1 MYIDAHCHLS
11 DPRLSSELDAAIE
24 RCRKKGIGAW
34 ILGGLN
40 PEDWSRQESL
50 KARFPTIKT
59 AFGLHPWWA
68 AQMSEG
74 QIDSALAQLETALP
88 RADAI
93 GEMGLDALKPNLPL
107 QERAFEGQLERRE
120 DHPMILHVVRA
131 HAKALWLLN
140 AHGPYG
146 SGGIV
151 HAFSADL
158 PTAKKYID
166 MGFLISVGGGV
177 LTKGFETLKETIA
190 GLPPEVLVVET
201 DAPDGAGDPA
211 KLWEVAEAVGKLQD
225 RPAEAVLATSAE
237 NLKGIFSWK

>member
-11 DPRLSSELDAAIE
+11 DPRLAKDFDAAME
-24 RCRKKGIGAW
+24 RCRQRGIGAW
-34 ILGGLN
+34 ILGGLD
-40 PEDWSRQESL
+40 PEDWARQEAL

-68 AQMSEG
+68 AQMTED
-74 QIDSALAQLETALP
+74 QIDAALAQLEAVLP

-93 GEMGLDALKPNLPL
+93 GEMGLDALKPNLPQ

-120 DHPMILHVVRA
+120 EHPMVLHVVRA

-146 SGGIV
+146 FGGIV
-151 HAFSADL
+151 HAYSEDL
-158 PTAKKYID
+158 ATARKYID

-177 LTKGFETLKETIA
+177 LAKGFETLKETVV
-190 GLPPEVLVVET
+190 GLPIECLVVET

-211 KLWEVAEAVGKLQD
+211 RLWEVAQAVGKLQD
-225 RPAEAVLATSAE
+225 RPAEAVLETSAE